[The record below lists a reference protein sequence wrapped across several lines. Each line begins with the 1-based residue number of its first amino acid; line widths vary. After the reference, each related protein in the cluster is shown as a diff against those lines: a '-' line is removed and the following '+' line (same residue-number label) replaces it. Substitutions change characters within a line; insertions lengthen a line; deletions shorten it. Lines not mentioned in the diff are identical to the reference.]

1 MLLFHENSNFYTT
14 MVFPSTDN
22 FFSDIIQITKKTSQ
36 TQTTNNS
43 PHLKDVRY
51 N

>member
-1 MLLFHENSNFYTT
+1 MLLFHENSNFYTS
-14 MVFPSTDN
+14 MVFPSTDT
-22 FFSDIIQITKKTSQ
+22 FLVTLYKSLRKPHR
-36 TQTTNNS
+36 QTTNNS

>member
-1 MLLFHENSNFYTT
+1 MVLFHENSNFYTI
-14 MVFPSTDN
+14 MVFPS
-22 FFSDIIQITKKTSQ
+22 SDIIQMTKKTSQ

-51 N
+51 D